1 MKPNEVYIELLQ
13 TECGW
18 EKGTIVK
25 AEREGMGVAFYWVD
39 FRVGLSA
46 EGQHYRELNEYNDE
60 ETKELKPIDARI
72 EIPDCEAC

>member
-1 MKPNEVYIELLQ
+1 MKPNEVMIELLQ

-18 EKGTIVK
+18 TKGTVLK

-46 EGQHYRELNEYNDE
+46 EGQHYRELAEYDDQ
-60 ETKELKPIDARI
+60 ETKELKPIDVR
-72 EIPDCEAC
+72 EDLTCEAC